1 MTNTKSTKHAL
12 LASVMALFLCFT
24 MLLGTT
30 FAWFTDSAASGSNV
44 ITAGNLDL
52 EVEYTLDGT
61 NWDKLDGATDLFQKD
76 LWEPGHTEV
85 VALRITNNGSLALK
99 YTANMNVN
107 DETPGKNKD
116 GGDIVLSEI
125 LQVSTL
131 IQQAND
137 AMGIGDITLALAFNG
152 ENSVGYE
159 NIATFK
165 ASNVLR
171 SDVELHSGDAHYVI
185 IKVDM
190 AETVGNEA
198 NAVDKDNVPS
208 IDFGINVVATQF
220 TYEKDSFGTDY
231 DKDAIY
237 PVANIQE
244 FQAAIGEAEDGDI
257 ITFTNDLAG
266 DVTVPQKANT
276 KIIIDGN
283 NQKFTGTILVDGKSA
298 TQNTAGITIKNINFT
313 DATADACI
321 TLGKSGDNNTRYT
334 CNVTIENCTFDAPGK
349 VGVKSYTSGDKNLTI
364 TGCTATAN
372 AHSLV
377 QVAGVDKVVVE
388 NCEVYSKNGANFNQS
403 TNVTIIGS
411 TFDVKGYAVRFGA
424 GSGDSAL
431 VETYLIKN
439 CSLKSA
445 NDDGDAT
452 IILRGTADYSTL
464 TIENTTIVGT
474 PDITNTATDATVVK

>member
-12 LASVMALFLCFT
+12 LASAMALFLCFT

-30 FAWFTDSAASGSNV
+30 FAWFTDSVASGSNV

-125 LQVSTL
+125 LTVGTLVQAANQV
-131 IQQAND
+131 
-137 AMGIGDITLALAFNG
+137 GDIAVELAFTN
-152 ENSVGYE
+152 ENMYKGTT
-159 NIATFK
+159 AFK
-165 ASNVLR
+165 ASNVLEENQ
-171 SDVELHSGDAHYVI
+171 ELFPGDAHYVI

-244 FQAAIGEAEDGDI
+244 FQAAIGEAKDGDI
-257 ITFTNDLAG
+257 ITFTNDLVG

-283 NQKFTGTILVDGKSA
+283 NQKFTGTLLVDGKSA
-298 TQNTAGITIKNINFT
+298 TQTTAGITIKNINFT

-321 TLGKSGDNNTRYT
+321 TLGKEGDNNTRYT

-349 VGVKSYTSGDKNLTI
+349 VGVKSYTGGDKNLTI
-364 TGCTATAN
+364 KNCTATAN

-377 QVAGVDKVVVE
+377 QAKGIDGILVE
-388 NCEVYSKNGANFNQS
+388 NCVVESKNGLNFNNS
-403 TNVTIIGS
+403 TNVTVDS
-411 TFDVKGYAVRFGA
+411 CTVDVKGYAVRFGES
-424 GSGDSAL
+424 SGGEGAAE
-431 VETYLIKN
+431 VYLIKN

-474 PDITNTATDATVVK
+474 PDITNTATGATVVK

>member
-1 MTNTKSTKHAL
+1 MTNKSTKRAL
-12 LASVMALFLCFT
+12 LASVMAMLLCFT

-125 LQVSTL
+125 LTVGTLVQAANQV
-131 IQQAND
+131 
-137 AMGIGDITLALAFNG
+137 GDIAVELAFTN
-152 ENSVGYE
+152 ENMYKGTT
-159 NIATFK
+159 AFK
-165 ASNVLR
+165 ASNVLEENQ
-171 SDVELHSGDAHYVI
+171 ELFPGDAHYVI

-283 NQKFTGTILVDGKSA
+283 NQKFAGTLLVDGKSA
-298 TQNTAGITIKNINFT
+298 TQTTAGITIKNINFT

-364 TGCTATAN
+364 TSCTATAN

-431 VETYLIKN
+431 VETYLIKD

-474 PDITNTATDATVVK
+474 PDITNTATGATVVK

>member
-1 MTNTKSTKHAL
+1 M
-12 LASVMALFLCFT
+12 
-24 MLLGTT
+24 
-30 FAWFTDSAASGSNV
+30 
-44 ITAGNLDL
+44 
-52 EVEYTLDGT
+52 
-61 NWDKLDGATDLFQKD
+61 
-76 LWEPGHTEV
+76 
-85 VALRITNNGSLALK
+85 
-99 YTANMNVN
+99 
-107 DETPGKNKD
+107 
-116 GGDIVLSEI
+116 
-125 LQVSTL
+125 
-131 IQQAND
+131 
-137 AMGIGDITLALAFNG
+137 
-152 ENSVGYE
+152 
-159 NIATFK
+159 
-165 ASNVLR
+165 
-171 SDVELHSGDAHYVI
+171 
-185 IKVDM
+185 
-190 AETVGNEA
+190 
-198 NAVDKDNVPS
+198 
-208 IDFGINVVATQF
+208 
-220 TYEKDSFGTDY
+220 
-231 DKDAIY
+231 
-237 PVANIQE
+237 
-244 FQAAIGEAEDGDI
+244 
-257 ITFTNDLAG
+257 AG

-283 NQKFTGTILVDGKSA
+283 NQKFTGTLLVDGKSA
-298 TQNTAGITIKNINFT
+298 TQTTAGITIKNINFT

-321 TLGKSGDNNTRYT
+321 TLGKSGDNNTRYI

-474 PDITNTATDATVVK
+474 PDITNTATGATVVK

>member
-30 FAWFTDSAASGSNV
+30 FAWFTDSVASGSNV

-125 LQVSTL
+125 LTVGTLVQAANQV
-131 IQQAND
+131 
-137 AMGIGDITLALAFNG
+137 GDIAVELAFTN
-152 ENSVGYE
+152 ENMYKGTT
-159 NIATFK
+159 AFK
-165 ASNVLR
+165 ASNVLEENQ
-171 SDVELHSGDAHYVI
+171 ELFPGDAHYVI

-244 FQAAIGEAEDGDI
+244 FQAAIAEAKDGDI
-257 ITFTNDLAG
+257 ITFTNDLVG
-266 DVTVPQKANT
+266 DVTVPQKADT
-276 KIIIDGN
+276 KITIDGN
-283 NQKFTGTILVDGKSA
+283 NQKFAGTLLVDGKSA
-298 TQNTAGITIKNINFT
+298 TQTTAGITIKNINFT

-431 VETYLIKN
+431 VETYLIKD

-474 PDITNTATDATVVK
+474 PDITNTATGATVVK

>member
-1 MTNTKSTKHAL
+1 MTNKSTKRAL
-12 LASVMALFLCFT
+12 LASVMAMLLCFT

-125 LQVSTL
+125 LTVGTLVQAANQV
-131 IQQAND
+131 
-137 AMGIGDITLALAFNG
+137 GDIAVELAFTN
-152 ENSVGYE
+152 ENMYKGTT
-159 NIATFK
+159 AFK
-165 ASNVLR
+165 ASNVLEENQ
-171 SDVELHSGDAHYVI
+171 ELFPGDAHYVI

-283 NQKFTGTILVDGKSA
+283 NQKFAGTLLVDGKSA
-298 TQNTAGITIKNINFT
+298 TQTTAGITIKNINFT

-431 VETYLIKN
+431 VETYLIKD

-474 PDITNTATDATVVK
+474 PDITNTATGATVVK